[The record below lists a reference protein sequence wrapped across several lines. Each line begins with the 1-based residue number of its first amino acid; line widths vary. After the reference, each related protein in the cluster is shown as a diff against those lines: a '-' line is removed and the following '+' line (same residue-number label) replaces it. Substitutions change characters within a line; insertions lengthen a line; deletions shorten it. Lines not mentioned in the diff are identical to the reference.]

1 MSSFNFQVN
10 ISVAACIVGHFQSVL
25 VPAELQYGQIL
36 DLGSWVFSLIIL
48 WYDFDETKTTL
59 LGV

>member
-1 MSSFNFQVN
+1 M
-10 ISVAACIVGHFQSVL
+10 AACSVGHFQSVHILVL

-48 WYDFDETKTTL
+48 WYDFDKTKTTL